1 MDWEHFLLAVKAIQ
15 ARNID
20 SKIDLFFKI
29 IDQDGNGTL
38 SYDEVFEICSN
49 SFEKFSPNV

>member
-1 MDWEHFLLAVKAIQ
+1 LAVKAIQ